1 MKTKLFAIAILAG
14 AVSAANAAV
23 LWDNNLT
30 PNGFNG
36 RAISPPAFPNIR
48 VVDDIVVGG
57 PGWIIDRFNMNIIDD
72 STFQAGNDMDVY
84 IYNDNS
90 GTPGSLHSYNA
101 GLSFTRTATG
111 LTYFGRA
118 DYNYSI
124 DMGGLNLG
132 PGTYWIGARN
142 ANASGSGTNYW
153 MTSDGGPDGAG
164 TSTGYFSLDGGNTF
178 SAEGAG
184 WHHAFTIE
192 GNPVPEPATMLA
204 IGAGLA
210 ALAARRR
217 RK

>member
-30 PNGFNG
+30 PDGFDG

-57 PGWIIDRFNMNIIDD
+57 PGWIIQRFNMNIIDD
-72 STFQAGNDMDVY
+72 ATFSAGNDMDVY
-84 IYNDNS
+84 VYNNN
-90 GTPGSLHSYNA
+90 GGVPGSLNTSLT

-124 DMGGLNLG
+124 NVPNLNLG

-153 MTSDGGPDGAG
+153 MTSNGGPDGAG
-164 TSTGYFSLDGGNTF
+164 TSTGYFSLDSGTTWQP
-178 SAEGAG
+178 EGAG
-184 WHHAFTIE
+184 WQHAFTIE